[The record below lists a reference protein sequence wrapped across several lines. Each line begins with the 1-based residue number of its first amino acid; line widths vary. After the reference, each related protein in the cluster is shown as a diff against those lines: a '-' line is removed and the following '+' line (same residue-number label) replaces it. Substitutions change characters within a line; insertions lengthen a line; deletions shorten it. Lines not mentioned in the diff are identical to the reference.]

1 MTDMDKKSDNKVNI
15 EATDFDINDVI
26 PSHNLRDEWLLL
38 DGQKKS
44 PLEWMI
50 AVFAVAFGIWH
61 ILTNLFLN
69 EPGMWQNAIHFA
81 GFAFLASTIY
91 SAFGHNTKKP
101 WAIKLDILYGLIVA
115 AAALWVAT
123 SESRI
128 YADTLAITGQAWQF
142 NIFDWLA
149 GGILLFACIDLSRR
163 VAGWVIPILIIIS
176 LSYILFL
183 GEQLPG
189 IFRAASLPLNDVMFR
204 SLFNDEGMFGILAS
218 ISSTN
223 ITLFMI
229 FGGFLI
235 VSGASDFVIEI
246 SKLVAGRVRGGA
258 AFVAVLSS
266 ALTGTISGSA
276 IANTASTGVI
286 TIPLMKSNGFR
297 GKFAGGVEAAA
308 STGGQLMPPIMGA
321 GAFVMASYTGIP
333 YSTIVAVS
341 VVPAILYFL
350 SVAFIV
356 RIEAVKYKVGDGQDM
371 TIDKGKIISG
381 GLTFVIP
388 LTVMIWLLMS
398 GVTPSYAASWAI
410 AALVVVSWFTFII
423 GKVINRDDFNPTIMS
438 PKKISEAF
446 MIGIRASIL
455 TGILL
460 VAIGIMNNAI
470 VTSGIGNSFSLMIAQ
485 WSQGSIVIAIVLIAL
500 ASLVLGMG
508 LPVTAAYIILAI
520 LSAPALAGIL
530 ADGVIVDQLV
540 QGIGDPSKSAFF
552 ALVDS
557 PHVAKIAEGMT
568 RPEALE
574 LMSAM
579 PFEIAITVRPLLV
592 DTETLTTFLLIAHLI
607 VFWLSQDS
615 NVTPPVCLAAF
626 TAAGIAKSKPMATG
640 FQAWKI
646 AKGLYIVPLMFAY
659 TPLISGNWYEVI
671 QLGFFALFGIYGLNV
686 IIQNYAEGPLKVWHY
701 PLVIIGIIGSF
712 WPLHMLANI
721 VGAICIIVI
730 VVSTNRSNTALN
742 KTENGTII
750 NSNNQVNG

>member
-1 MTDMDKKSDNKVNI
+1 MTNIDKNANKENI
-15 EATDFDINDVI
+15 AKVADIGNIDDII

-38 DGQKKS
+38 EGQKKS

-50 AVFAVAFGIWH
+50 AAFAVAFGVWH

-128 YADTLAITGQAWQF
+128 YADTLAVTGQAWQF
-142 NIFDWLA
+142 NFFDWLA
-149 GGILLFACIDLSRR
+149 GGILLFASIDLSRR

-176 LSYILFL
+176 LAYILFL

-356 RIEAVKYKVGDGQDM
+356 RIEAVKYKVGDDQDM

-410 AALVVVSWFTFII
+410 ATLIAVSWITWIL
-423 GKVINRDDFNPTIMS
+423 GRLVNRDDFKPTIMS
-438 PKKISEAF
+438 PNKISEAF

-485 WSQGSIVIAIVLIAL
+485 WSQGSIVIAIVLIGL

-540 QGIGDPSKSAFF
+540 QGISDPSKTAFF

-568 RPEALE
+568 KPEAFE

-626 TAAGIAKSKPMATG
+626 TAAGIAKAKPMATG

-659 TPLISGNWYEVI
+659 TPLISGNWYEVM
-671 QLGFFALFGIYGLNV
+671 QVGFFALFGIYGLNV
-686 IIQNYAEGPLKVWHY
+686 VIQNYAEGPLKVWHY
-701 PLVIIGIIGSF
+701 PLLIIGIVGSF
-712 WPLHMLANI
+712 WPLHTVANI
-721 VGAICIIVI
+721 VGAICIVI
-730 VVSTNRSNTALN
+730 VFVSTNKSNSELRELTKTA
-742 KTENGTII
+742 
-750 NSNNQVNG
+750 

>member
-1 MTDMDKKSDNKVNI
+1 MSSEQTSPEIDILPTHNI
-15 EATDFDINDVI
+15 
-26 PSHNLRDEWLLL
+26 RDEWLLL
-38 DGQKKS
+38 EGQSKS
-44 PLEWMI
+44 PLQW
-50 AVFAVAFGIWH
+50 AVAAFAVVFGLWH
-61 ILTNLFLN
+61 ILTNLYLN

-91 SAFGHNTKKP
+91 SAFGHKTDEP
-101 WAIKLDILYGLIVA
+101 WAIKLDIIYGLVVA
-115 AAALWVAT
+115 AAALWVAG
-123 SESRI
+123 SESRL
-128 YADTLAITGQAWQF
+128 YEDTLAVTGQAWQF
-142 NIFDWLA
+142 NIIDWAA
-149 GGILLFACIDLSRR
+149 GFILLFAALDLSRR
-163 VAGWVIPILIIIS
+163 VSGWVIPILITLS
-176 LSYILFL
+176 LTYILFF
-183 GEQLPG
+183 GEHLPG
-189 IFRAASLPLNDVMFR
+189 VFRTASLPLNDVMFR
-204 SLFNDEGMFGILAS
+204 SLYNDEGMFGILAS

-229 FGGFLI
+229 FGGFLV
-235 VSGASDFVIEI
+235 VSGASDFVIEV

-297 GKFAGGVEAAA
+297 AKFAGGVEAAA

-321 GAFVMASYTGIP
+321 GAFVMASYTSIP

-356 RIEAVKYKVGDGQDM
+356 RIEAVKYKVGDNQDM
-371 TIDKGKIISG
+371 TIDKGKIVSG

-410 AALVVVSWFTFII
+410 ATLIVVSWGATLVAKMANRPDFVPTFM
-423 GKVINRDDFNPTIMS
+423 GPA
-438 PKKISEAF
+438 KISEALMF
-446 MIGIRASIL
+446 GMRASIL

-470 VTSGIGNSFSLMIAQ
+470 VTSGIGNAFSLMIAQ
-485 WSQGSIVIAIVLIAL
+485 WSQGSIVVAIVLIGI

-530 ADGVIVDQLV
+530 ADGVIVDMLV
-540 QGIGDPSKSAFF
+540 KGLSDPTHQAMFM
-552 ALVDS
+552 LIDN
-557 PHVAKIAEGMT
+557 PLIAKIGEGMT
-568 RPEALE
+568 RPEALD
-574 LMSAM
+574 LMASV
-579 PFEIAITVRPLLV
+579 PFEVAITLRPLMV
-592 DTETLTTFLLIAHLI
+592 DAELLTTYLLIAHLI

-659 TPLISGNWYEVI
+659 TPLISGNWFEI
-671 QLGFFALFGIYGLNV
+671 CQIGFFALFGIYAINAL
-686 IIQNYAEGPLKVWHY
+686 IQYYAEGPLKIWHV
-701 PLVIIGIIGSF
+701 PLLVLGLVGAF
-712 WPLHMLANI
+712 WPLHWIANI
-721 VGAICIIVI
+721 VGAAIVVFV
-730 VVSTNRSNTALN
+730 VVSTSRSENSTALPS
-742 KTENGTII
+742 
-750 NSNNQVNG
+750 SNIS

>member
-1 MTDMDKKSDNKVNI
+1 MSSEQTSPEI
-15 EATDFDINDVI
+15 DVL
-26 PSHNLRDEWLLL
+26 PTHNVRDEWLLL
-38 DGQKKS
+38 EGQKKS
-44 PLEWMI
+44 LLQWAI
-50 AVFAVAFGIWH
+50 AAFAVVFGLWH
-61 ILTNLFLN
+61 IATNLYLN

-91 SAFGHNTKKP
+91 SAFGHRSDRP
-101 WAIKLDILYGLIVA
+101 WAIQLDILYGLLVA
-115 AAALWVAT
+115 AAALWVAG
-123 SESRI
+123 SESRL
-128 YADTLAITGQAWQF
+128 YEDTLAVTGQAWQF
-142 NIFDWLA
+142 NIVDWLA
-149 GGILLFACIDLSRR
+149 GGILLFAALDLSRR
-163 VAGWVIPILIIIS
+163 VSGWVIPILIALS
-176 LSYILFL
+176 LGYILFF
-183 GEQLPG
+183 GEQMPG
-189 IFRAASLPLNDVMFR
+189 VFRTASLPLNDVLFR
-204 SLFNDEGMFGILAS
+204 SLYNDEGMFGILAS

-229 FGGFLI
+229 FGGFLV
-235 VSGASDFVIEI
+235 VSGASDFVIEV
-246 SKLVAGRVRGGA
+246 SKLVAGRIRGGA

-297 GKFAGGVEAAA
+297 AKFAGGVEAAA

-321 GAFVMASYTGIP
+321 GAFVMASYTSIP

-356 RIEAVKYKVGDGQDM
+356 RIEAVKYRVGDNQDM
-371 TIDKGKIISG
+371 TIDKGKILSG
-381 GLTFVIP
+381 GLTFIIP

-410 AALVVVSWFTFII
+410 AALIVVSWGATLAAKLANRPDFVPTFM
-423 GKVINRDDFNPTIMS
+423 GPA
-438 PKKISEAF
+438 KISEALMF
-446 MIGIRASIL
+446 GMRASIL

-470 VTSGIGNSFSLMIAQ
+470 VTSGIGNAFSLMIAQ
-485 WSQGSIVIAIVLIAL
+485 WSQGSMVIAIVLIGI

-530 ADGVIVDQLV
+530 ADGVIVDKLV
-540 QGIGDPSKSAFF
+540 QGITDPAQQAMFM
-552 ALVDS
+552 LIDS
-557 PHVAKIAEGMT
+557 PLIAKVGEGMT
-568 RPEALE
+568 RPEALA
-574 LMSAM
+574 LMTAV
-579 PFEIAITVRPLLV
+579 PFEVATTLRPLLV
-592 DTETLTTFLLIAHLI
+592 DAEQMTMYLLIAHLI

-659 TPLISGNWYEVI
+659 TPLVSGNWFEI
-671 QLGFFALFGIYGLNV
+671 CQIGCFALFGIYAINAL
-686 IIQNYAEGPLKVWHY
+686 IQYYAEGPLKLWHV
-701 PLVIIGIIGSF
+701 PLLVLGIVGAF
-712 WPLHMLANI
+712 WPLHWVANI
-721 VGAICIIVI
+721 IGAA
-730 VVSTNRSNTALN
+730 VVVFVVLSTSYS
-742 KTENGTII
+742 EGSID
-750 NSNNQVNG
+750 G

>member
-1 MTDMDKKSDNKVNI
+1 MHNKPAPPQSTTHPDQTQTLPVSPI
-15 EATDFDINDVI
+15 
-26 PSHNLRDEWLLL
+26 RDHWLLL
-38 DGQKKS
+38 EGKNKS
-44 PLEWMI
+44 PLEWGI
-50 AVFAVAFGIWH
+50 AAFAVVFGIWH
-61 ILTNLFLN
+61 ILTNLYLN
-69 EPGMWQNAIHFA
+69 EPGLWQNAIHFA

-91 SAFGHNTKKP
+91 SAFGRSANKP
-101 WAIKLDILYGLIVA
+101 WAIYADLIYGIVVA
-115 AAALWVAT
+115 MAALWVAA

-128 YADTLAITGQAWQF
+128 YEETLSVTGQAWQF
-142 NIFDWLA
+142 GVLDWLA
-149 GGILLFACIDLSRR
+149 GGILLWAALDLSRR
-163 VAGWVIPILIIIS
+163 VSGWVIPLLIVIS
-176 LSYILFL
+176 LAYILVL
-183 GEQLPG
+183 GEQLSG
-189 IFRAASLPLNDVMFR
+189 VFRTASLPLNDVMFR
-204 SLFNDEGMFGILAS
+204 SLYNDEGMFGILAS

-229 FGGFLI
+229 FGGFLV

-246 SKLVAGRVRGGA
+246 SKLVAGKVRGGA

-321 GAFVMASYTGIP
+321 GAFVMASYTSIP

-341 VVPAILYFL
+341 VMPAILYFL

-356 RIEAVKYKVGDGQDM
+356 RIEAMKYQVGEQQDLS
-371 TIDKGKIISG
+371 INRGKIISG

-388 LTVMIWLLMS
+388 LAVMIWLLMR

-410 AALVVVSWFTFII
+410 AALIIVSWLVSIAAKFMQQE
-423 GKVINRDDFNPTIMS
+423 DFS
-438 PKKISEAF
+438 PICMGPLKIAEALMF
-446 MIGIRASIL
+446 GMRASIL

-460 VAIGIMNNAI
+460 IAIGIMNNAI
-470 VTSGIGNSFSLMIAQ
+470 VTSGIGNAFSLMIAQ
-485 WSQGSIVIAIVLIAL
+485 WSQGSMVVAIVLIGI

-530 ADGVIVDQLV
+530 ADGVIVEQLMA
-540 QGIGDPSKSAFF
+540 GLSDPSHLALF
-552 ALVDS
+552 ALVDH
-557 PHVAKIAEGMT
+557 PLVAQLAEGMSKS
-568 RPEALE
+568 EALQ
-574 LMSAM
+574 LMAAI
-579 PFEIAITVRPLLV
+579 PFEVAITLRPLMV
-592 DTETLTTFLLIAHLI
+592 DAELLTTYLLVAHLI

-626 TAAGIAKSKPMATG
+626 TAAGIAKAKPMATG

-659 TPLISGNWYEVI
+659 TPLISGNWFEI
-671 QLGFFALFGIYGLNV
+671 CQLGFFALFGIYAINAL
-686 IIQNYAEGPLKVWHY
+686 IQYYAEGPLTGWHI
-701 PLVIIGIIGSF
+701 PLLVLGVIGTF
-712 WPLHMLANI
+712 WPLQWGANI
-721 VGAICIIVI
+721 FGAALVI
-730 VVSTNRSNTALN
+730 WVVMATSKSGKLVA
-742 KTENGTII
+742 
-750 NSNNQVNG
+750 NQAT